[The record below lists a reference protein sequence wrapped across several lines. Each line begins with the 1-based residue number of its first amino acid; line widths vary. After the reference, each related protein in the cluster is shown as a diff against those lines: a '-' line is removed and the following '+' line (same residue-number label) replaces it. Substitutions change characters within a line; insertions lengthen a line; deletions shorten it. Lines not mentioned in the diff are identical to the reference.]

1 MIDHGTP
8 IMARI
13 ASPSPPLWLAAS
25 LLALALAGCTVGP
38 DFKAPA
44 PAAPQDWTEWHSGDA
59 ATPLPADLATDL
71 RPDWWRN
78 FGDPVLDELETRALA
93 GSPDLETAAL
103 HFAQARVQQGAVSS
117 QALPQV
123 NASAGATRIRQS
135 ENGASTRL
143 FDAIA
148 GGNRDALAK
157 FLSDPFTLYQ
167 GGFDAGWEPDLWG
180 RVSRSIEA
188 VGAQTQGKAALLDA
202 ARISIVGDVAQ
213 TYFELREQQRRIAL
227 ARDLI
232 ATLTDQTAL
241 VRARMQGGAQN
252 GIDLDQQSATL
263 KQAEAQ
269 LPALIAAETA
279 GRNRL
284 TLLLGQH
291 PGALD
296 DLLRPRPAAELA
308 PPALA
313 LGVPSDLARRRP
325 DIRAAEAGLHAATAQ
340 VGVAVADLYPSIR
353 IGGSFSLESFR
364 QASLFDWA
372 SRSWAIGPSI
382 SLPIFDGGRRKRVV
396 ELRKLE
402 QREAAVGYQ
411 KTVLQAWGE
420 IDSALTA
427 YAAERQT
434 NASLKARAAATGDA
448 HALVLA
454 RNRAGAVSSIEV
466 GSAHAAWLQAQ
477 ADLAQ
482 SDGRLARQ
490 YVAINKALGNGPTT
504 ANAPSP

>member
-1 MIDHGTP
+1 M
-8 IMARI
+8 
-13 ASPSPPLWLAAS
+13 
-25 LLALALAGCTVGP
+25 
-38 DFKAPA
+38 
-44 PAAPQDWTEWHSGDA
+44 
-59 ATPLPADLATDL
+59 
-71 RPDWWRN
+71 
-78 FGDPVLDELETRALA
+78 
-93 GSPDLETAAL
+93 
-103 HFAQARVQQGAVSS
+103 
-117 QALPQV
+117 
-123 NASAGATRIRQS
+123 
-135 ENGASTRL
+135 
-143 FDAIA
+143 
-148 GGNRDALAK
+148 
-157 FLSDPFTLYQ
+157 
-167 GGFDAGWEPDLWG
+167 
-180 RVSRSIEA
+180 
-188 VGAQTQGKAALLDA
+188 
-202 ARISIVGDVAQ
+202 
-213 TYFELREQQRRIAL
+213 
-227 ARDLI
+227 
-232 ATLTDQTAL
+232 
-241 VRARMQGGAQN
+241 
-252 GIDLDQQSATL
+252 
-263 KQAEAQ
+263 
-269 LPALIAAETA
+269 
-279 GRNRL
+279 
-284 TLLLGQH
+284 
-291 PGALD
+291 
-296 DLLRPRPAAELA
+296 
-308 PPALA
+308 
-313 LGVPSDLARRRP
+313 
-325 DIRAAEAGLHAATAQ
+325 
-340 VGVAVADLYPSIR
+340 GVAVADLYPSIR